1 MTGMVQSFVHR
12 QSAHCESGVM
22 SSLLTHYG
30 LPISEAM
37 AFGLAGCL
45 AFAYLPMFKIAG
57 QPLISY
63 RMPPGAIRRGLRRR
77 IGVRMVAERFRRPAD
92 GGRRLDELL
101 DQGFL
106 VGLQASAFWLPYFPP
121 EMRFHFN
128 AHNLLVYGRKHGGYL
143 VSDPIFE
150 APHFCDRADLERA
163 RFATGALASR
173 GLLYY
178 LTAPPLPVD
187 YPRAIRKAIRANRRI
202 MTGAPL
208 PIIGLRGIRHLGRN
222 LVAREKMDDPQRLRL
237 FLAHLVRMQEEIGTG
252 GAGFRFLYACFLQEA
267 ARELGSDLLH
277 EASAR
282 MTQAGD
288 LWREFALR
296 ASKMSKQR
304 QPMDAPLLNRLLNDC
319 ADREQSTWAL
329 LGRLNP

>member
-252 GAGFRFLYACFLQEA
+252 GAGFRYIYAYFLEQAAEICRESRFQTASEQMTAIGDEWRTFASLCVKQCKQPSENGCREIAAFLRTIADKEEA
-267 ARELGSDLLH
+267 
-277 EASAR
+277 
-282 MTQAGD
+282 
-288 LWREFALR
+288 LWKSLKAV
-296 ASKMSKQR
+296 
-304 QPMDAPLLNRLLNDC
+304 
-319 ADREQSTWAL
+319 
-329 LGRLNP
+329 